1 MNNRGPRLS
10 TKVITLREAQAF
22 VEKHHRHHGSPVGH
36 KLSIGVR
43 IQGTD
48 DLVGVAIVGRPVA
61 RLFDDGGDTLE
72 VSRTCTDGTRNAN
85 SALYGAVWRICRELG
100 ARRVITYTQDGETGA
115 SLRAAGFTAVA
126 RRKAHPGWDRPNRR
140 RGAGHPTNVSRI
152 LWLRGEPL
160 PGCHETTDRSHETL
174 RPSTCSQCGG
184 DLSQPKTGRPRRT
197 CSDSC
202 RQRARRKRL
211 LTEPAPPP
219 VSEPPNAL
227 TLFA

>member
-1 MNNRGPRLS
+1 MSSRGLRLT

-22 VEKHHRHHGSPVGH
+22 VERHHRHHGRPVGH

-43 IQGTD
+43 VKGTD
-48 DLVGVAIVGRPVA
+48 DLVGVAIVSRPVA

-115 SLRAAGFTAVA
+115 SLRAAGFTPVA
-126 RRKAHPGWDRPNRR
+126 RRKAHPGWDRPSRR
-140 RGAGHPTNVSRI
+140 RVAAHPIDVGRV

-160 PGCHETTDRSHETL
+160 AQCHETPEESHETL
-174 RPSTCSQCGG
+174 RPVSVRSAAASCLNQRPADRAAPALIRAGNGPGANGG
-184 DLSQPKTGRPRRT
+184 GLSRNP
-197 CSDSC
+197 
-202 RQRARRKRL
+202 L
-211 LTEPAPPP
+211 
-219 VSEPPNAL
+219 
-227 TLFA
+227 